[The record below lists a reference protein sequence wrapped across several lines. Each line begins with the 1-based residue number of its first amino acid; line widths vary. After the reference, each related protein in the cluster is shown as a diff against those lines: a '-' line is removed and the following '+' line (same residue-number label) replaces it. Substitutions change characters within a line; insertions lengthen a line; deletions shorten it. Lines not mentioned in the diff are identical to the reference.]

1 MLHQKLKRRKLKKK
15 KMEIEIIKYPLD
27 EDWILVRNN
36 ALETQRK
43 HSDKVP
49 SSELKTKFLVSE
61 HSPIRSLIFVW
72 KWIDLPYWVSVHFVR
87 HHIGIEHYVSSQRN
101 DIQKLYNRKQAPQDA
116 PVNHRCVANAQELIN
131 MSKARTCINASLET
145 RQAWG
150 MWLNSLKDV
159 APELYTLCVPP
170 CIYRNGLCP
179 EVFKPCGYNHTK
191 VFEQKLSEYVKY
203 FK

>member
-1 MLHQKLKRRKLKKK
+1 MEKRGKKA
-15 KMEIEIIKYPLD
+15 KMSEIEVIKYPLD

-43 HSDKVP
+43 QSTKVP
-49 SSELKTKFLVSE
+49 SSELKTRFLVSE
-61 HSPIRSLIFVW
+61 HSPIRSLVFVW
-72 KWIDLPYWVSVHFVR
+72 RWIDLPYWVSVHFVR

-131 MSKARTCINASLET
+131 MSKARTCTNASLET

-150 MWLNSLKDV
+150 LWLDALKDI
-159 APELYTLCVPP
+159 APELHALCVPP

-191 VFEQKLSEYVKY
+191 KFEIELQKYVVK
-203 FK
+203 FE